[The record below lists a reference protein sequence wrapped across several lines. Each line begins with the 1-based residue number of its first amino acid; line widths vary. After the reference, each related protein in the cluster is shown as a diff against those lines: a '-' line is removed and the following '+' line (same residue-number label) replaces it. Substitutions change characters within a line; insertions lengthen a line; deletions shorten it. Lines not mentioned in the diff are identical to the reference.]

1 MQDKWIK
8 DRFKYNICDVQQNYN
23 FYFKWLLS
31 KLCQCFVLKNLPET
45 INPIYLKSHLLLDG
59 NICVTDFNNELYA
72 CVGAPGGEPDEYYV
86 PTLYTIANPILGSK
100 QVKVGKNGVVIY
112 NTAID
117 QNQFF
122 EGGLFQLVKQTA
134 TLLADNIVSI
144 NCAQINTRVEAV
156 FTADSEGQAVAGEA
170 VLKKLYSGQ
179 PFQVLRSDIVEKMQV
194 NPIATA
200 ATSNKI
206 RELVELHNYIRANF
220 FQSIGIKSNDVMKKE
235 RLITDEIEQQN
246 DYLAISILDII
257 TSWQAGFDKVNEMY
271 GTDIQ
276 VELNPVLIKEVVNA
290 VDPLLEQTGAEE
302 QIKDSESTESTET
315 ETAEPETVAQT
326 DAPPQDDTIEQES
339 GDETQERG
347 EEETKEPEPE
357 QFSEQVEE
365 LKEIANEIVEIS
377 TDTVEG
383 GEPDDSSDK
392 AREDSVD

>member
-8 DRFKYNICDVQQNYN
+8 DRFKYNICDVQQNYD

-45 INPIYLKSHLLLDG
+45 INPI
-59 NICVTDFNNELYA
+59 
-72 CVGAPGGEPDEYYV
+72 
-86 PTLYTIANPILGSK
+86 LGSK
-100 QVKVGKNGVVIY
+100 QVKVGENGVVIY

-144 NCAQINTRVEAV
+144 NCAQINTRVEAI

-257 TSWQAGFDKVNEMY
+257 TSWQTGFDKVNEMY

-276 VELNPVLIKEVVNA
+276 VELNPVLVKEVINA
-290 VDPLLEQTGAEE
+290 VDPLLDQTGAEE
-302 QIKDSESTESTET
+302 QIAESEI
-315 ETAEPETVAQT
+315 VAQT
-326 DAPPQDDTIEQES
+326 DAPPQDEIIEQEG
-339 GDETQERG
+339 GDETEK
-347 EEETKEPEPE
+347 ETKEPEPE
-357 QFSEQVEE
+357 QFTEQVEE
-365 LKEIANEIVEIS
+365 LKEIADEIVEIS

-383 GEPDDSSDK
+383 GETNDSSDK
-392 AREDSVD
+392 EGEDSND

>member
-8 DRFKYNICDVQQNYN
+8 DRFKYNICDVQQNYD

-31 KLCQCFVLKNLPET
+31 KLCQCFVLKNLPGT

-59 NICVTDFNNELYA
+59 NICITDFNDKLYA
-72 CVGAPGGEPDEYYV
+72 CIGAPGGEPDEYYV

-100 QVKVGKNGVVIY
+100 QVKVGQNGVVIY

-117 QNQFF
+117 QSQFF

-144 NCAQINTRVEAV
+144 NCAQINTRVEAI

-257 TSWQAGFDKVNEMY
+257 TSWQTGFDKVNEMY

-276 VELNPVLIKEVVNA
+276 VELNPVLVKEVVNA

-302 QIKDSESTESTET
+302 QVAESTET
-315 ETAEPETVAQT
+315 TDSETVAQT
-326 DAPPQDDTIEQES
+326 DAPPQNETIEQES
-339 GDETQERG
+339 GDETQESG

-365 LKEIANEIVEIS
+365 LKEVADEIVEIS

-383 GEPDDSSDK
+383 GEPNDSSDK
-392 AREDSVD
+392 EREDSDN

>member
-8 DRFKYNICDVQQNYN
+8 DRFKYNICDVQQNYD

-59 NICVTDFNNELYA
+59 NICVTDFNDKLYA
-72 CVGAPGGEPDEYYV
+72 CIGAPGGEPDEYYV

-100 QVKVGKNGVVIY
+100 QVKVGQNGVVIY

-276 VELNPVLIKEVVNA
+276 VELNPVLVKEVVNA

-302 QIKDSESTESTET
+302 QVAEQET
-315 ETAEPETVAQT
+315 ETDSETVAQT
-326 DAPPQDDTIEQES
+326 DAPPQDETIEQES
-339 GDETQERG
+339 GDETEKEGG
-347 EEETKEPEPE
+347 EAETKEPEPE

-365 LKEIANEIVEIS
+365 LKEVAEEIVEIS

-383 GEPDDSSDK
+383 GEPNDSSDK
-392 AREDSVD
+392 EREDSND

>member
-1 MQDKWIK
+1 MQDKWTK
-8 DRFKYNICDVQQNYN
+8 DRFKYNICDVQENFN

-31 KLCQCFVLKNLPET
+31 KLCSCFVLKNLPET
-45 INPIYLKSHLLLDG
+45 INAAYCKSHLLLDG
-59 NICVTDFNNELYA
+59 NICITDFGDKLYA
-72 CVGAPGGEPDEYYV
+72 CVGALGGEPDEYYV
-86 PTLYTIANPILGSK
+86 PTIYTIANPILGSK
-100 QVKVGKNGVVIY
+100 MVKIGQDGIVVY

-117 QNQFF
+117 QHQWFDH
-122 EGGLFQLVKQTA
+122 GLYQLVKQTA

-144 NCAQINTRVEAV
+144 NCAQINTRVETV
-156 FTADSEGQAVAGEA
+156 FTAESDAQALAGEI

-179 PFQVLRSDIVEKMQV
+179 PYQVVRSDIVEKMQV

-257 TSWQAGFDKVNEMY
+257 TSWQKGFDKVNELY

-276 VELNPVLIKEVVNA
+276 VELNPVLIKEVVTA

-302 QIKDSESTESTET
+302 QIQAEQSESAET
-315 ETAEPETVAQT
+315 EAQS
-326 DAPPQDDTIEQES
+326 DAPPQDETIEQT
-339 GDETQERG
+339 GDDEQSAEP
-347 EEETKEPEPE
+347 EAEQIQPEPE
-357 QFSEQVEE
+357 TVTEQLEE
-365 LKEIANEIVEIS
+365 LREVAEEIVEASSDS
-377 TDTVEG
+377 TDG
-383 GEPDDSSDK
+383 GEQDDSISREETDSDS
-392 AREDSVD
+392 E

>member
-8 DRFKYNICDVQQNYN
+8 DRFKYNICDVQQNYD

-45 INPIYLKSHLLLDG
+45 INPTYLKSHLLLDG

-72 CVGAPGGEPDEYYV
+72 CIGAPGGEPDEYYV

-100 QVKVGKNGVVIY
+100 QVKVGQNGVVIY

-156 FTADSEGQAVAGEA
+156 FTADSEGQAAAGEI

-257 TSWQAGFDKVNEMY
+257 TSWQTGFDKVNEMY

-276 VELNPVLIKEVVNA
+276 VELNPVLVKEVVNA
-290 VDPLLEQTGAEE
+290 VDPLLEQTGAE
-302 QIKDSESTESTET
+302 KET
-315 ETAEPETVAQT
+315 ETKTTDSETVAQT
-326 DAPPQDDTIEQES
+326 DAPPQNETIEQE
-339 GDETQERG
+339 GVDETEKEDS
-347 EEETKEPEPE
+347 EEKETKEPEPE

-365 LKEIANEIVEIS
+365 LKEVADEIVEIS

-383 GEPDDSSDK
+383 GDEPNDSSDK
-392 AREDSVD
+392 EREDSND

>member
-8 DRFKYNICDVQQNYN
+8 DRFKYNICDVQQNYD

-59 NICVTDFNNELYA
+59 NICITDFNNELYA
-72 CVGAPGGEPDEYYV
+72 CIGAPGGEPDEYYV

-100 QVKVGKNGVVIY
+100 QVKVGENGVVIY

-144 NCAQINTRVEAV
+144 NCAQINTRVEAI

-257 TSWQAGFDKVNEMY
+257 TSWQTGFDKVNEMY

-276 VELNPVLIKEVVNA
+276 VELNPVLVKEVINA
-290 VDPLLEQTGAEE
+290 VDPLLDQTGAEE
-302 QIKDSESTESTET
+302 QIAESEI
-315 ETAEPETVAQT
+315 VAQT
-326 DAPPQDDTIEQES
+326 DAPPQDEIIEQEG
-339 GDETQERG
+339 GDETEK
-347 EEETKEPEPE
+347 ETKEPEPE
-357 QFSEQVEE
+357 QFTEQVEE
-365 LKEIANEIVEIS
+365 LKEIADEIVEIS

-383 GEPDDSSDK
+383 GETNDSSDK
-392 AREDSVD
+392 EGEDSND